1 MKIFATS
8 PCYVLGKE
16 LGPVEG
22 LAEAQRQ
29 LQAPDRESLQCIRT
43 LTRLATLADCQVRID
58 TGGTLIGKVRSEHFH
73 DALNSDADAWVTV
86 DDDVECTLE
95 TLDYLLGAVWDP
107 IAPRVVTAPCLMRVG
122 QERRADVQFPAV
134 VQTREFPS
142 LSGKSVKLGRATA
155 MNFGGFGLVAMNRAA
170 MRQFEKHWAWFT
182 YVDHDVTR
190 IAAFHEILDHDQA
203 ELEKGTGPVS
213 SVPRRWYGEDF
224 SFWLR
229 CRMANI
235 ATEALVRGITFHAGH
250 AMNLNDL
257 DLQFDRERLEHG
269 QYE

>member
-1 MKIFATS
+1 MKLFCTS

-95 TLDYLLGAVWDP
+95 TLDYLLGAVWDNQ
-107 IAPRVVTAPCLMRVG
+107 PRVVTAPCIMRVG
-122 QERRADVQFPAV
+122 EERRADVQFPAI

-142 LSGKSVKLGRATA
+142 FTGKSLKLGRATA
-155 MNFGGFGLVAMNRAA
+155 VRFGGFGLVAMNRAA
-170 MRQFEKHWAWFT
+170 MRAFEAHWAGFV

-190 IAAFHEILDHDQA
+190 IAAFHEIRD
-203 ELEKGTGPVS
+203 LEVVEDLKGEDEH
-213 SVPRRWYGEDF
+213 REWRWYGEDF
-224 SFWLR
+224 SFWIR
-229 CRMANI
+229 CRAAGI
-235 ATEALVRGITFHAGH
+235 ITEALVRGITFHAGH
-250 AMNLNDL
+250 ALNLNDL